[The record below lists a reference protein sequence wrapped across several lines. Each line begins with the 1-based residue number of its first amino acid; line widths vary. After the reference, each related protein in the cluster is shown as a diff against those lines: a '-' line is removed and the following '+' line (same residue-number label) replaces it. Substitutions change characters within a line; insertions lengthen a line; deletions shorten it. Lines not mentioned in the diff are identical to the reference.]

1 VIQKQISVGQ
11 TKQFSYLSM
20 SKSRLPLL
28 IDATSDVTMANPMKG
43 VSKIPTIYRHR
54 MNVNGN
60 KESPFEILQN
70 KGGPT

>member
-1 VIQKQISVGQ
+1 
-11 TKQFSYLSM
+11 M

-28 IDATSDVTMANPMKG
+28 IDATSDVTMVNPMKG
-43 VSKIPTIYRHR
+43 VPKIPTIYRHR